1 MVKLSSTIPK
11 NQNYKL
17 FFDNWLTGIP
27 LLVYVSKQGIL
38 PLGTIRSN
46 RVPDFQFPKEAEMK
60 KKGLGAVTEKVANI
74 DGVDISVVSWY
85 DNKIVNTISTYVGSQ
100 PMSDVKRFCR
110 KTKCHIEIPRPKCIG
125 IYNNY
130 MSGVDL
136 LDSMLGYYRIQIR
149 LKKWYMRVF
158 YHFIAM
164 LCVNSWILWRRS
176 QTDDMYLPLAE
187 LKLVLAEILTRAN
200 VLQKKKGEGQAM
212 TYKLNCN

>member
-85 DNKIVNTISTYVGSQ
+85 DNKIVNTISTYV
-100 PMSDVKRFCR
+100 DVKRFCR